1 MMRKR
6 SYSQQ
11 RSSQTNGYHRQSTPF
26 VHTVENE
33 EGNEGGLNLG
43 QLLAVIRRR
52 ILVIIIGTTTV
63 ASASVGLAWNTPPM
77 YSGKFEI
84 LTEPITAEDKI
95 AQDDRSIRDEIANKI
110 DETKLRILQS
120 DKLMSPITQEVQK
133 YYPGSSTPKL
143 NIKLLPNTQIIEV
156 TYQDRNSDKLLFVL
170 NKVSKAYLKY
180 SLDARQTK
188 TKLGIE
194 FVEQQLPKLF
204 VRVTD
209 LQLKLQNFRQ
219 KYGIIDAEVQ
229 GQQLANQL
237 DQIVQKQIDNE
248 IQLAKTQKLYTILQ
262 TQLQLESNEAE
273 AISALSESPDYQKL
287 LSKLQDVESTIAVKL
302 SQYTENSPNIQN
314 LLIQKQN
321 LLDLILKERSQIL
334 GIKLSNTNMNS
345 LYSAAPNSARLREIQ
360 KFMETTKQ
368 IELLKTQKQVLN
380 QSELSLRKQV
390 KQFPVLI
397 RQKDD
402 LERQLKIAV
411 DNLTRFLSER
421 ERLRIDAAQK
431 QIPWQII
438 TPPSQPEDLAPS
450 TGRNLILGVVL
461 GLLLST
467 GLALI
472 IDTLNNAFYNL
483 EEIKDKT
490 KLPILGNIPNIKFSQ
505 NGKLSQRLNTS
516 NFWES
521 FHSIYTNIDLL
532 NSDNSIRSLA
542 IISATSGDGKSTIA
556 IHLAQT
562 AAAMGKRVLLVDAN
576 LRHPSIHEMLNL
588 PNKKG
593 LSNLITEELSF
604 EDVIHK
610 NRSGIGEE
618 NDAVRKRNSNN
629 IEQLPLG
636 HNLSILTTGQI
647 PPNPTI
653 LLSSPQMENLTEQF
667 KQNFDLI
674 IYDTSH
680 LLGSADTNLL
690 TRHIDASILV
700 VKIGKTNRSCL
711 TKVLEQLNFSS
722 TPILGAIAID
732 L

>member
-1 MMRKR
+1 MRKK

-11 RSSQTNGYHRQSTPF
+11 RLSQINGYQRQSTPF
-26 VHTVENE
+26 VYTVENE
-33 EGNEGGLNLG
+33 EDNEGGLNLG
-43 QLLAVIRRR
+43 QLLAVIHRR
-52 ILVIIIGTTTV
+52 IFVIIIGTTAV
-63 ASASVGLAWNTPPM
+63 ASASVGLAWNSPPM

-84 LTEPITAEDKI
+84 LTEPITAEDKV
-95 AQDDRSIRDEIANKI
+95 ARDDRSRTDEIANKI
-110 DETKLRILQS
+110 DETKLKILQS
-120 DKLMSPITQEVQK
+120 PKLMSPITQKVQK
-133 YYPGSSTPKL
+133 YYPDSSTPKL
-143 NIKLLPNTQIIEV
+143 NIKLLPNTQIVEV
-156 TYQDRNSDKLLFVL
+156 TYQDPNSDKVLLVL
-170 NKVSKAYLKY
+170 NKASEAYLKY
-180 SLDARQTK
+180 SLDERQTE

-194 FVEQQLPKLF
+194 FVEQQIPKLL
-204 VRVTD
+204 VRVTN
-209 LQLKLQNFRQ
+209 LQLRLQNFCQ
-219 KYGIIDAEVQ
+219 KYGIIDAQVQ

-237 DQIVQKQIDNE
+237 DQIVQKRIDNE
-248 IQLAKTQKLYTILQ
+248 IQLARIQTLYTILQ
-262 TQLQLESNEAE
+262 KQLQLNSNESE

-287 LSKLQDVESTIAVKL
+287 LSKLQDVESTIAVKS

-321 LLDLILKERSQIL
+321 LLNLILKERSQIL

-368 IELLKTQKQVLN
+368 IELLKTQKQSLN

-390 KQFPVLI
+390 KQFPFLI

-411 DNLTRFLSER
+411 DNLNRFLNER

-431 QIPWQII
+431 QIPWQIL
-438 TPPSQPEDLAPS
+438 TPPTQPENLAIS
-450 TGRNLILGVVL
+450 NVQTLIVGVVL

-467 GLALI
+467 GLALL
-472 IDTLNNAFYNL
+472 IDALNNVFYNL

-505 NGKLSQRLNTS
+505 NGKLSQRLNAS

-521 FHSIYTNIDLL
+521 FCSIYTNISLL
-532 NSDNSIRSLA
+532 NSDNSIHSLA
-542 IISATSGDGKSTIA
+542 IISANSGDGKSTIA
-556 IHLAQT
+556 IYLAQT

-588 PNKKG
+588 PNTEG

-604 EDVIHK
+604 EDVIHR
-610 NRSGIGEE
+610 NSSGIGEK
-618 NDAVRKRNSNN
+618 NDDVRKRNSKN
-629 IEQLPLG
+629 IEQLSLG

-647 PPNPTI
+647 SLNPTI
-653 LLSSPQMENLTEQF
+653 LLSSPQMENLTEKF

-680 LLGSADTNLL
+680 LLDFTDTNLL
-690 TRHIDASILV
+690 TKHTDASILV
-700 VKIGKTNRSCL
+700 VRIGKTNRSYL
-711 TKVLEQLNFSS
+711 AKVLEELNFYS
-722 TPILGAIAID
+722 TSMLGAIAID

>member
-1 MMRKR
+1 
-6 SYSQQ
+6 
-11 RSSQTNGYHRQSTPF
+11 
-26 VHTVENE
+26 
-33 EGNEGGLNLG
+33 
-43 QLLAVIRRR
+43 
-52 ILVIIIGTTTV
+52 
-63 ASASVGLAWNTPPM
+63 
-77 YSGKFEI
+77 
-84 LTEPITAEDKI
+84 
-95 AQDDRSIRDEIANKI
+95 
-110 DETKLRILQS
+110 
-120 DKLMSPITQEVQK
+120 
-133 YYPGSSTPKL
+133 
-143 NIKLLPNTQIIEV
+143 
-156 TYQDRNSDKLLFVL
+156 
-170 NKVSKAYLKY
+170 
-180 SLDARQTK
+180 
-188 TKLGIE
+188 
-194 FVEQQLPKLF
+194 
-204 VRVTD
+204 VRVTN
-209 LQLKLQNFRQ
+209 LQLRLQNFCQ
-219 KYGIIDAEVQ
+219 KYGIIDAQVQ

-237 DQIVQKQIDNE
+237 DQIVQKRIDNE
-248 IQLAKTQKLYTILQ
+248 IQLARIQTLYTILQ
-262 TQLQLESNEAE
+262 KQLQLNSNESE

-287 LSKLQDVESTIAVKL
+287 LSKLQDVESTIAVKS

-321 LLDLILKERSQIL
+321 LLNLILKERSQIL

-368 IELLKTQKQVLN
+368 IELLKTQKQSLH

-390 KQFPVLI
+390 KQFPFLI

-411 DNLTRFLSER
+411 DNLNRFLNER

-431 QIPWQII
+431 QIPWQIL
-438 TPPSQPEDLAPS
+438 TPPTQPENLALS
-450 TGRNLILGVVL
+450 TGQTLILGVVL

-467 GLALI
+467 GLALL
-472 IDTLNNAFYNL
+472 IDAFNNVFYNL

-521 FHSIYTNIDLL
+521 FCSIYTNISLL
-532 NSDNSIRSLA
+532 SSDNSIRSLA

-556 IHLAQT
+556 IYLAQT

-588 PNKKG
+588 PNTEG

-604 EDVIHK
+604 EDVIHR
-610 NRSGIGEE
+610 NSSGIGEK
-618 NDAVRKRNSNN
+618 NDDVRKRNSKN
-629 IEQLPLG
+629 IEQLSLG

-647 PPNPTI
+647 SLNPTI
-653 LLSSPQMENLTEQF
+653 LLSSPQMENLTEKF

-680 LLGSADTNLL
+680 LLDFTDTNLL
-690 TRHIDASILV
+690 TKHTDASILV
-700 VKIGKTNRSCL
+700 VRIGKTNRSYL
-711 TKVLEQLNFSS
+711 AKVLEQLNSYS
-722 TPILGAIAID
+722 TSMLGAIAID

>member
-1 MMRKR
+1 MRKK
-6 SYSQQ
+6 SYSQK
-11 RSSQTNGYHRQSTPF
+11 RLSQINRHQHQSKPF
-26 VHTVENE
+26 VYTVKTE
-33 EGNEGGLNLG
+33 EEKEGGLNLG
-43 QLLAVIRRR
+43 QLLAVIHRR
-52 ILVIIIGTTTV
+52 IFVIIIGTTAV
-63 ASASVGLAWNTPPM
+63 ASASVGLAWNSPPM

-84 LTEPITAEDKI
+84 LTEPITAEDKV
-95 AQDDRSIRDEIANKI
+95 ARDDRSRTDEIANKI

-120 DKLMSPITQEVQK
+120 PKLMSPITQKVQK
-133 YYPGSSTPKL
+133 YYPDSSTPKL
-143 NIKLLPNTQIIEV
+143 NIKLLPNTQIVEV
-156 TYQDRNSDKLLFVL
+156 TYQDPNSDKVLLVL
-170 NKVSKAYLKY
+170 NKASEAYLKY
-180 SLDARQTK
+180 SLDERQTE

-194 FVEQQLPKLF
+194 FVEQQVPKLL
-204 VRVTD
+204 VRVTN
-209 LQLKLQNFRQ
+209 LQLRLQNFCQ
-219 KYGIIDAEVQ
+219 KYGIIDAQVQ

-237 DQIVQKQIDNE
+237 DQIVQKRIDNE
-248 IQLAKTQKLYTILQ
+248 IQLARIQTLYTILQ
-262 TQLQLESNEAE
+262 KQLQLDSNESE

-287 LSKLQDVESTIAVKL
+287 LSKLQDVESTIAVKS

-321 LLDLILKERSQIL
+321 LLNLILKERSQIL

-368 IELLKTQKQVLN
+368 IELLKTQKQSLN

-390 KQFPVLI
+390 KQFPFLI

-411 DNLTRFLSER
+411 DNLNRFLNEQ

-431 QIPWQII
+431 QIPWQIL
-438 TPPSQPEDLAPS
+438 TPPSQPENLAPS
-450 TGRNLILGVVL
+450 TVRNLILGVLL

-467 GLALI
+467 GLALL
-472 IDTLNNAFYNL
+472 IDTLNNVFYNL

-505 NGKLSQRLNTS
+505 NGKLSQRLNPS

-521 FHSIYTNIDLL
+521 FRSIHTNISLL

-542 IISATSGDGKSTIA
+542 IISATAGDGKSTIA
-556 IHLAQT
+556 IYLAQT

-576 LRHPSIHEMLNL
+576 LRHPSIHEILNL
-588 PNKKG
+588 PNTEG

-604 EDVIHK
+604 EDVIHR
-610 NRSGIGEE
+610 NSSGIGEK
-618 NDAVRKRNSNN
+618 NDDVRKKNSKN
-629 IEQLPLG
+629 IEQLSLG

-647 PPNPTI
+647 PSNPTI
-653 LLSSPQMENLTEQF
+653 LLSSPQMKNLTAQF

-680 LLGSADTNLL
+680 LLGFADTNLL

-700 VKIGKTNRSCL
+700 IRIGKTNRSCL
-711 TKVLEQLNFSS
+711 AKGLEQLNFSS
-722 TPILGAIAID
+722 TPMLGAIAID

>member
-1 MMRKR
+1 MRKR
-6 SYSQQ
+6 SYSQP
-11 RSSQTNGYHRQSTPF
+11 RLSQINGYQRQSRPF
-26 VHTVENE
+26 IYTVENE

-52 ILVIIIGTTTV
+52 IFVIIIGTTTI
-63 ASASVGLAWNTPPM
+63 ASASIGLAWNSPPM
-77 YSGKFEI
+77 YSSKFEI
-84 LTEPITAEDKI
+84 LTEVSAAEDKL
-95 AQDDRSIRDEIANKI
+95 ARDNRSIRDEIVNKI
-110 DETKLRILQS
+110 DETKLKILQS
-120 DKLMSPITQEVQK
+120 SKLMSPITQEVQK
-133 YYPGSSTPKL
+133 YYPGSSKPKL
-143 NIKLLPNTQIIEV
+143 DIKLLPNTQIVEV
-156 TYQDRNSDKLLFVL
+156 TYQDPNFKKVLLVL
-170 NKVSKAYLKY
+170 NKTSEAYLKY
-180 SLDARQTK
+180 SLEERQTK

-194 FVEQQLPKLF
+194 FVEQQLPTLL
-204 VRVTD
+204 VRVTN
-209 LQLKLQNFRQ
+209 LQLRLQNFRQ
-219 KYGIIDAEVQ
+219 EYELIDTEVQ
-229 GQQLANQL
+229 GQQLTNQL

-248 IQLAKTQKLYTILQ
+248 IQLAKTQTLYTILQ
-262 TQLQLESNEAE
+262 KQLQLKSNEAE

-287 LSKLQDVESTIAVKL
+287 LSKLQDVESTIAVKS

-321 LLDLILKERSQIL
+321 LLNLILKERLQIL

-368 IELLKTQKQVLN
+368 IELLKTQRKSLN
-380 QSELSLRKQV
+380 KSELSLRKQV
-390 KQFPVLI
+390 KQFPFLI

-411 DNLTRFLSER
+411 DNLIRFLSER
-421 ERLRIDAAQK
+421 ERLRIDAAKK

-438 TPPSQPEDLAPS
+438 TPPSQPKNLALN
-450 TGRNLILGVVL
+450 TRQNLILGVVF

-467 GLALI
+467 VLALL
-472 IDTLNNAFYNL
+472 IDTLNNVFYNL

-490 KLPILGNIPNIKFSQ
+490 KLPILGNIPNIKFSP

-521 FHSIYTNIDLL
+521 FRSIYTNIALL

-542 IISATSGDGKSTIA
+542 IISATPGDGKSTIA
-556 IHLAQT
+556 IYLAQT

-576 LRHPSIHEMLNL
+576 LRHPSIHEMLSL
-588 PNKKG
+588 PNKEG

-604 EDVIHK
+604 EDVIHR
-610 NRSGIGEE
+610 NSSGIGEK
-618 NDAVRKRNSNN
+618 NDDVRKRNSKN
-629 IEQLPLG
+629 IEQLSLG

-653 LLSSPQMENLTEQF
+653 LLSSPQMEDLTEQF

-680 LLGSADTNLL
+680 LLGCADTNLL
-690 TRHIDASILV
+690 TRHTDASILV
-700 VKIGKTNRSCL
+700 VKIGKTNRSYL
-711 TKVLEQLNFSS
+711 EKVLEQLNFSS
-722 TPILGAIAID
+722 TSMLGAIAID
-732 L
+732 S

>member
-1 MMRKR
+1 MIKKR
-6 SYSQQ
+6 YSQQ
-11 RSSQTNGYHRQSTPF
+11 NSSQINGQSRQSTPF
-26 VHTVENE
+26 VYTVKNE

-52 ILVIIIGTTTV
+52 IFVIIIGTTTV
-63 ASASVGLAWNTPPM
+63 ASTSVGLTWNSPPM

-84 LTEPITAEDKI
+84 LTEPITAEDKV
-95 AQDDRSIRDEIANKI
+95 ARDDRSKRDETANKI
-110 DETKLRILQS
+110 DETKLKILQS
-120 DKLMSPITQEVQK
+120 PKLMSPITQKVQK

-143 NIKLLPNTQIIEV
+143 NIKLLPNTQILEV
-156 TYQDRNSDKLLFVL
+156 SYQDANPE
-170 NKVSKAYLKY
+170 KVVFILKKAAEAYLKY
-180 SLDARQTK
+180 SLEERQIE
-188 TKLGIE
+188 TKLGIR
-194 FVEQQLPKLF
+194 FVENQLPQLLA
-204 VRVTD
+204 RVSN
-209 LQLKLQNFRQ
+209 LQSALQNFRQ
-219 KYGIIDAEVQ
+219 KYGIVNAEVQ

-237 DQIVQKQIDNE
+237 DQIAQKRIDNE
-248 IQLAKTQKLYTILQ
+248 IQLARTQTLYTILQ
-262 TQLQLESNEAE
+262 KQLQLKSDEAE

-287 LSKLQDVESTIAVKL
+287 LSKLQDVESTIAIK
-302 SQYTENSPNIQN
+302 SSEYTQNSPNVQS

-321 LLDLILKERSQIL
+321 LSDLILKERSRIL
-334 GIKLSNTNMNS
+334 GIKLSNTTMNS

-360 KFMETTKQ
+360 KFLETTKQ
-368 IELLKTQKQVLN
+368 IKLLKVQIQALT
-380 QSELSLRKQV
+380 QSEISLQEKV
-390 KQFPVLI
+390 KEFPSLI

-411 DNLTRFLSER
+411 DNLNRFLNER

-431 QIPWQII
+431 QIPWQIL
-438 TPPSQPEDLAPS
+438 TPPTQPENLALS
-450 TGRNLILGVVL
+450 TGQTLILGVVL

-467 GLALI
+467 GLALL
-472 IDTLNNAFYNL
+472 IDAFNNVFYNL

-505 NGKLSQRLNTS
+505 NGKLSQKLNTS

-521 FHSIYTNIDLL
+521 FCSIHTNISLL

-556 IHLAQT
+556 IYLAQT

-588 PNKKG
+588 PNTEG

-604 EDVIHK
+604 EDVIHR
-610 NRSGIGEE
+610 NSSGIGEK
-618 NDAVRKRNSNN
+618 NDDVRKRNSKN
-629 IEQLPLG
+629 IEQLSLG

-647 PPNPTI
+647 SLNPTI
-653 LLSSPQMENLTEQF
+653 LLSSPQMENLTEKF

-680 LLGSADTNLL
+680 LLDFTDTNLL
-690 TRHIDASILV
+690 TKHTDASILV
-700 VKIGKTNRSCL
+700 VRIGKTNRSYL
-711 TKVLEQLNFSS
+711 AKVLEQLNFYS
-722 TPILGAIAID
+722 TSMLGAIAID